1 MFNII
6 YDPTI
11 SHRKVFNFIYSID
24 TSNYSLGALLQIKYS
39 ILRTINAHSKL
50 TMKLI
55 F

>member
-11 SHRKVFNFIYSID
+11 SHRKLFNFTYSIN
-24 TSNYSLGALLQIKYS
+24 TSNYSLGALLDTKYY